1 MLTKAADTATFGAV
15 ARAVAI
21 LSGSYVEEDGLA
33 MEDLIWRAVTGAG
46 VPARLVVDCDFL
58 LMVSIDSL
66 DGRGISCMTVG
77 GLLHRIPEHTRVDNG
92 AFALLQAHAMAATG
106 GRTVCLLGWE
116 KPSDVS
122 AETLPAMA
130 GEPHYERPLGWT
142 AGVEEALA
150 ASRRS
155 GGTITCEDDRPLP
168 HDRAVCIVLGP
179 GTAPGP
185 RLSVR
190 RRTGATGAA
199 ASLSPLAYPVRSP
212 VSPLRRVAER
222 AAGTDTHHVGA
233 GCQIEVEVEGG
244 TGA

>member
-1 MLTKAADTATFGAV
+1 MG
-15 ARAVAI
+15 RAVAI
-21 LSGSYVEEDGLA
+21 LSGCYVEQDGLA
-33 MEDLIWRAVTGAG
+33 MEDLIWRAVNGARE
-46 VPARLVVDCDFL
+46 PSRLVVDCDFL

-92 AFALLQAHAMAATG
+92 AFALLQAHAMVATG

-122 AETLPAMA
+122 AESLPAMA

-155 GGTITCEDDRPLP
+155 GGTITAEAERPVP

-179 GTAPGP
+179 AATPGP
-185 RLSVR
+185 RLAVR
-190 RRTGATGAA
+190 RSTGATGAA
-199 ASLSPLAYPVRSP
+199 SCLSPLAYPARSP
-212 VSPLRRVAER
+212 VAPLRRVAEQ
-222 AAGTDTHHVGA
+222 AAGTDVHHVGA
-233 GCQIEVEVEGG
+233 GCQIEVEVEVSS
-244 TGA
+244 GA